1 MGGKASS
8 RIRKQ
13 VSFGASLGIEQL
25 VGLAAELQKLRHHPP
40 LVKRADGK
48 YEGDILGFVRGL
60 RLSVRVIYFL
70 RERLSHTDLEV
81 SWGHI
86 LDTNEQSCS
95 PECDVIIHTKGH
107 IRKWNGNGGDKS
119 VMEFKFI
126 DARTVRAVVSCKS
139 LLNTIDKDYPAA
151 LKAFGV
157 KRVFLFAECCRE
169 SRWAKLQKTAKAA
182 GYQDTSCL
190 YFTGKDESL
199 IETNEFMY
207 VCFGNSVADAVK
219 NESVA

>member
-1 MGGKASS
+1 MAGAAAS
-8 RIRKQ
+8 RRKKP
-13 VSFGASLGIEQL
+13 VTFGASLGIEQL

-60 RLSVRVIYFL
+60 RLSARVIYFL
-70 RERLSHTDLEV
+70 RERLSRTELEV

-107 IRKWNGNGGDKS
+107 IRKWNGNGGDKP

-126 DARTVRAVVSCKS
+126 DASSVRAVVSCKS
-139 LLNTIDKDYPAA
+139 LLNSIDQNYPAA
-151 LKAFGV
+151 LKVFGV
-157 KRVFLFAECCRE
+157 QSVFLFAECCRE
-169 SRWAKLQKTAKAA
+169 SRWVGLHKKARKV
-182 GYQDTSCL
+182 GYRGASCL
-190 YFTGKDESL
+190 YFTEEDESL
-199 IETNEFMY
+199 IKTDESMY
-207 VCFGNSVADAVK
+207 VSFG
-219 NESVA
+219 ESVVKAVSK

>member
-1 MGGKASS
+1 MGGIASS
-8 RIRKQ
+8 RVKSK

-25 VGLAAELQKLRHHPP
+25 VGLSAELQKLRHHPP

-70 RERLSHTDLEV
+70 RERLSQTDLEV

-126 DARTVRAVVSCKS
+126 EASSVRSVVSCKS
-139 LLNTIDKDYPAA
+139 LLNTIDKNYPAA
-151 LKAFGV
+151 LQAFGV
-157 KRVFLFAECCRE
+157 KNVFLFAECCRE
-169 SRWAKLQKTAKAA
+169 ARWVNLQKSAKKLGYKDTA
-182 GYQDTSCL
+182 CL
-190 YFTGKDESL
+190 YFTGDDESL
-199 IETNEFMY
+199 IKTNEELY
-207 VCFGNSVADAVK
+207 VSFGDSVAKAVK
-219 NESVA
+219 K